1 MECNKYQD
9 GLIYTIKTD
18 NGLYVG
24 STCDFVARK
33 YKHKSNCFNEN
44 GKLYNTKL
52 YQNIRENGGE
62 YSIELYK
69 LFPCNSDE
77 ELRIEEEQVR
87 KYLNPNLNTYK
98 CIRTKEEKKEYNK
111 EWIESNKQHRQ
122 EYRQKWSNENKDKKR
137 NYDETYRKKN
147 KEKITI
153 HKKEKYQQNKE
164 DVKKKQA
171 EIITCECGCETTRG
185 HISRHRKSKKHL
197 NLMDLPECV

>member
-18 NGLYVG
+18 NGLYAG
-24 STCDFVARK
+24 STCDFAVRK

-77 ELRIEEEQVR
+77 ELRTEEEEVR
-87 KYLNPNLNTYK
+87 KYLNANLNSQ
-98 CIRTKEEKKEYNK
+98 RAFMSEEEKKEYNK
-111 EWIESNKQHRQ
+111 EYCKEHR
-122 EYRQKWSNENKDKKR
+122 E
-137 NYDETYRKKN
+137 KN
-147 KEKITI
+147 KEII
-153 HKKEKYQQNKE
+153 SQ
-164 DVKKKQA
+164 KQA
-171 EIITCECGCETTRG
+171 EIITCECGCQTARRN
-185 HISRHRKSKKHL
+185 ISRHRKTQKHL
-197 NLMDLPECV
+197 NLMNLPESV